1 MAISD
6 AADFPERGVLSA
18 DSSAAVERLQVDA
31 WRRMSPL
38 DKARTVDG
46 LTRTALA
53 LAVAGI
59 RRRHPGASDR
69 ECFFRLAT
77 LKLGRETAIRL
88 YPDAAELF
96 GPDR

>member
-1 MAISD
+1 MALPDLSG
-6 AADFPERGVLSA
+6 FPERGVLSA

-38 DKARTVDG
+38 DKALVVDG
-46 LTRTALA
+46 LTRTAQA

-69 ECFFRLAT
+69 ECFLRLAT